1 VTKRSA
7 RSVIVVGGGVMGCA
21 SAWQLAKR
29 GMLVTVLERSIPGAE
44 ASSAAAGI
52 LGAQLEAHGGGAML
66 ELALRSRALYARF
79 AKALGDETSIDVG
92 FRQSGV
98 MRVALDASGAK
109 ALTEQTAWQTRQ
121 GLRLERLR
129 GAKARAVEP
138 ALSGAVSGAVRFP
151 EDGRIDPPLLLRALQ
166 IAAERAG
173 ARFRTGAYVRS
184 LVVRAGRARGVSL
197 EDGNE
202 LLADQ
207 VVVAAGSWTTL
218 IQGLGLAS
226 GAVRP
231 ARGQIVELTTPVPL
245 LGGVVF
251 GPRCYLVPRDD
262 GRTLV
267 GSTLEFVGYR
277 RDVTARA
284 VRDLLAAAI
293 ELVPG
298 LADAQ
303 VSGSWSN
310 FRPYTEDERPLLGAT
325 ELPGLVLATGHH
337 RNGILLAPVT
347 AEIVVSAVLGK
358 RSPVELAP
366 FSPTRV
372 RPKLET

>member
-1 VTKRSA
+1 
-7 RSVIVVGGGVMGCA
+7 MGCA
-21 SAWQLAKR
+21 AAWQLAKR
-29 GMLVTVLERSIPGAE
+29 GLLVSVLERSVPGAE

-52 LGAQLEAHGGGAML
+52 LGAQLEAHAAGAML
-66 ELALRSRALYARF
+66 ELALRSRALYPRF
-79 AKALGDETSIDVG
+79 AKALSDATSLDIG
-92 FRQSGV
+92 FRKSGV
-98 MRVALDASGAK
+98 MRVALDEGGAK
-109 ALTEQTAWQTRQ
+109 ALLAQTAWQARQ
-121 GLRLERLR
+121 GMRLERLR
-129 GAKARAVEP
+129 GAAARQVEP
-138 ALSGAVSGAVRFP
+138 ALSAAVTGAVRFP

-173 ARFRTGAYVRS
+173 ARFRSGAYVRG
-184 LVVRAGRARGVSL
+184 LIVRSGRARGVSL
-197 EDGNE
+197 DDGDE
-202 LLADQ
+202 LLADH

-218 IQGLGLAS
+218 IQGLGIAS

-231 ARGQIVELTTPVPL
+231 ARGQIVELATPVPL

-284 VRDLLAAAI
+284 VRDLLDAAL

-298 LADAQ
+298 LADAT
-303 VSGSWSN
+303 VTGSWSN
-310 FRPYTEDERPLLGAT
+310 FRPYTDDERPLLGAT
-325 ELPGLVLATGHH
+325 ELPGLVLATGHY

-366 FSPTRV
+366 FSAARV
-372 RPKLET
+372 RPKLEAGSAGRVGL